1 MNYVQIDPG
10 TRYEILRMFQQ
21 DGLTTEQIAELFG
34 VPESL
39 VTKILRTRR
48 V

>member
-21 DGLTTEQIAELFG
+21 DGLSTEDLAEIFG
-34 VPESL
+34 IPESL
-39 VTKILRTRR
+39 VVRILRTRR
-48 V
+48 

>member
-21 DGLTTEQIAELFG
+21 DGLSTDELAELFG
-34 VPESL
+34 IPESL
-39 VTKILRTRR
+39 VTKVLKTRR
-48 V
+48 